1 MALFQKTVL
10 QEFVKAQNQ
19 LLVQEAYEKFQAHF
33 GDPAVQ
39 QNILQALEIQY
50 QEGFLKDLF
59 VNILGYTLFPQEKHN
74 LITEQKNET
83 DSKKA
88 DAAILLDGK
97 IVGVIEMK
105 STKTF
110 DLRSIQAQAFQYK
123 NSHAGCRYVI
133 TSNFRKLRFYLD
145 YFIDYEE
152 FDLFNMDL
160 ARFKVMYAILCYHNV
175 KKGLPIALKKE
186 SIQKEEAITL
196 EFYNDYEGFR
206 YVLFENIVALNKKK
220 YDKYLLF
227 QKTQKLLDRVV
238 FICFA
243 EDKGLLPANLML
255 TIIAEWENALA
266 EGRKEMLYDRFKAH
280 FNFINSG
287 FKSKKYDIYAYNG
300 SLFAPDEVLDNLII
314 DDDKLEGR
322 TRTLSKYD
330 FDSDIDVNVLGH
342 IFEHSLNQL
351 EAKKAEIIENIERE
365 GAVEGLLEESSKRKL
380 DGIFYTPSFITN
392 YMVEQTLGKLCIAKK
407 KELLLDL
414 TELNFENEAAKQE
427 ILERIA
433 IYEVWLA
440 GVRVL
445 DPACGSGAFLNQ
457 VLNFFIR
464 EYSWVESIK
473 NGVLPPK
480 VEAIPKNK
488 VIQTDAFAPV
498 IPLPER
504 KPAEKLLTHQILEN
518 NIFGVDI
525 NMESVS
531 ITKLS
536 LWLRIAEGKRRLND
550 LSENIKQGNSL
561 IDDASIDERAFD
573 WKKEFPK
580 VFSGSSVMLE
590 SNTSSRLSLEPEEG
604 FDLIVG
610 NPPYVRQ
617 ELLTEIH
624 KKYYEKRYSHV
635 YSGIADL
642 YVYFYAKGLELLK
655 ENGTL
660 GFITPNKWFKT
671 KYGEGLRKT
680 LKTLE
685 IEQII
690 DFFELKVFEDA
701 STEPQIIIL
710 KKNTSD
716 NDFYYFPITQAL
728 LGEKGVADFD
738 EKLNE
743 PLIIEKRNFTDTEW
757 IFATGEKQAIFD
769 KILGKN
775 VPFKTKKL
783 NEYTDFNIYR
793 GIVTGLNKAFIID
806 SKTKEQLIKKDAK
819 SADLIKPYMMPT
831 DIKKWHLEN
840 KNEYF
845 IINTSYHTEI
855 SENTYPA
862 IFKHL
867 KKFEKELGERQD
879 KGKTPYNLRA
889 CDYYD
894 EFDKPKIIYI
904 YTAVNHYFYYDT
916 EGYYLNNSAYFIT
929 NADLFL
935 CAFLNSKLF
944 DFYKRLK
951 FVAYGNAE
959 ERGRNKLDYNKMV
972 QVPIPILSA
981 EEKLPFE
988 QKVLELQKLNK
999 GLDNLSQKFLKII
1012 QAEFKPEK
1020 INGGLSK
1027 WYGLTWEKFQDEIK
1041 KQKGQISPKQRFEW
1055 IEIFEEKQKETIS
1068 VVGQIQNLEKQID
1081 NLFYQLYN
1089 LTSDEIKMVETV
1101 QN

>member
-10 QEFVKAQNQ
+10 KEFVKAQNQ
-19 LLVQEAYEKFQAHF
+19 VLVQEAFDKFHAHF
-33 GDPAVQ
+33 GNPAIQ
-39 QNILQALEIQY
+39 QNIFQAKEEQY

-59 VNILGYTLFPQEKHN
+59 VNVLGYTLYPQPNYN

-97 IVGVIEMK
+97 IVGVIELK

-110 DLRSIQAQAFQYK
+110 DLRSMEAQAFQYK
-123 NSHAGCRYVI
+123 NAHVGCRYVI
-133 TSNFRKLRFYLD
+133 TSNFQKLRFYLD

-152 FDLFNMDL
+152 FDLFDMNL
-160 ARFKVMYAILCYHNV
+160 ERFKVLYAVLSYPNIE
-175 KKGLPIALKKE
+175 KSLPIALKKE
-186 SIQKEEAITL
+186 SVQKEEAITL
-196 EFYNDYEGFR
+196 EFYDDYEGFR

-227 QKTQKLLDRVV
+227 QKTQKLLDRIV
-238 FICFA
+238 FMCFA
-243 EDKGLLPANLML
+243 EDKGLLPANLIP
-255 TIIAEWENALA
+255 TIIAEWDNALA
-266 EGRKEMLYDRFKAH
+266 EGREETLYDRFKAH
-280 FNFINSG
+280 FRFIDRG
-287 FKSKKYDIYAYNG
+287 FKSKKYNIYAYNG
-300 SLFAPDEVLDNLII
+300 SLFAHDEVLDNLMI
-314 DDDKLEGR
+314 DDEKLQIR
-322 TRTLSKYD
+322 ALNLSKYD

-351 EAKKAEIIENIERE
+351 EAKKAEIIENIEQE
-365 GAVEGLLEESSKRKL
+365 GAVEGLLAESNKRKL
-380 DGIFYTPSFITN
+380 EGIFYTPSFITN
-392 YMVEQTLGKLCIAKK
+392 YMVEETLGKLCTAKK

-414 TELNFENEAAKQE
+414 TEINFEDEATKQE

-433 IYEVWLA
+433 IYEGWLA
-440 GVRVL
+440 EVRVL

-464 EYSWVESIK
+464 EYNWIESIK
-473 NGVLPPK
+473 NGILPPK
-480 VEAIPKNK
+480 IEPTKK
-488 VIQTDAFAPV
+488 VKAIQTDVFAPV
-498 IPLPER
+498 IPMPER
-504 KPAEKLLTHQILEN
+504 KPEEKPLMHQILEN

-536 LWLRIAEGKRRLND
+536 LWLRLAERKQRLND

-561 IDDASIDERAFD
+561 IDDKSIDERAFD
-573 WKKEFPK
+573 WKTNFVQVWNIDKSEK
-580 VFSGSSVMLE
+580 S
-590 SNTSSRLSLEPEEG
+590 G
-604 FDLIVG
+604 FDLVLG

-617 ELLTEIH
+617 ELLPETH
-624 KKYYEKRYSHV
+624 KKYYEKRYPHV

-680 LKTLE
+680 LRILQ

-690 DFFELKVFEDA
+690 DFFELRVFEDA

-710 KKNTSD
+710 KKNISD
-716 NDFYYFPITQAL
+716 NDFYYFPITKAL

-743 PLIIEKRNFTDTEW
+743 PLIVEKKNFTDSEW

-775 VPFKTKKL
+775 TPFNLQAL

-793 GIVTGLNKAFIID
+793 GVLTGLNKAFIID
-806 SKTKEQLIKKDAK
+806 RKTKEQLIKKDAR
-819 SADLIKPYMMPT
+819 SAELIKPYIMPT

-840 KNEYF
+840 NNEYF
-845 IINTSYHTEI
+845 IINTGYQTEI

-867 KKFEKELGERQD
+867 KKFEKELSARQD
-879 KGKTPYNLRA
+879 KGKTLYNLRA
-889 CDYYD
+889 CNYYD

-904 YTAVNHYFYYDT
+904 HTALNHYFYYDT

-959 ERGRNKLDYNKMV
+959 ERGRNKLDYNKMI
-972 QVPIPILSA
+972 QVPVPILSA

-988 QKVLELQKLNK
+988 QKVLALQKLSK
-999 GLDNLSQKFLKII
+999 GLDTLRQKFLKII

-1027 WYGLTWEKFQDEIK
+1027 WYLLTWEKFQDEIK
-1041 KQKGQISPKQRFEW
+1041 KQQGQISPKQRFEW
-1055 IEIFEEKQKETIS
+1055 IEIFEEKQKEAIS
-1068 VVGQIQNLEKQID
+1068 VVTEIQILEKQLD
-1081 NLFYQLYN
+1081 NLFYQLYD
-1089 LTSDEIKMVETV
+1089 LTEEEIKIVE
-1101 QN
+1101 NG

>member
-10 QEFVKAQNQ
+10 KEFVKAQNQ
-19 LLVQEAYEKFQAHF
+19 VLIQEAFDKFQAHF
-33 GDPAVQ
+33 GNPAVQ
-39 QNILQALEIQY
+39 QNILQAKEEQY

-59 VNILGYTLFPQEKHN
+59 VNVLGYSLYPQPNYN

-88 DAAILLDGK
+88 DAAILLEGK
-97 IVGVIEMK
+97 VVGVIELK

-110 DLRSIQAQAFQYK
+110 DLRSMEAQAFQYK
-123 NSHAGCRYVI
+123 NAHAGCRYVI

-160 ARFKVMYAILCYHNV
+160 ERFKVLYAILSYPNIE
-175 KKGLPIALKKE
+175 KNLPIRLKDE
-186 SIQKEEAITL
+186 SIQKEEVITL
-196 EFYNDYEGFR
+196 EFYEDYEGFR
-206 YVLFENIVALNKKK
+206 YVLFENIVALNKKR
-220 YDKYLLF
+220 YDKYVLF
-227 QKTQKLLDRVV
+227 QKTQKLLDRIV
-238 FICFA
+238 FMCFA
-243 EDKGLLPANLML
+243 EDKGLLPANLIP
-255 TIIAEWENALA
+255 TIIAEWDNALA
-266 EGRKEMLYDRFKAH
+266 EGREETLYDRFKAH
-280 FNFINSG
+280 FRFINRG
-287 FKSKKYDIYAYNG
+287 FKSKKYNIYAYNG
-300 SLFAPDEVLDNLII
+300 SLFAHDEVLDNLLI
-314 DDDKLEGR
+314 DDEKLQIR
-322 TRTLSKYD
+322 ALNLSRYD

-351 EAKKAEIIENIERE
+351 EAKKIEIIENIEQE
-365 GAVEGLLEESSKRKL
+365 GAVEGLLAESNKRKL
-380 DGIFYTPSFITN
+380 EGIFYTPSFITN
-392 YMVEQTLGKLCIAKK
+392 YMVEETLGKLCDDKK
-407 KELLLDL
+407 KELLLDF
-414 TELNFENEAAKQE
+414 TELNFEDENAKQA
-427 ILERIA
+427 IVERIDT
-433 IYEVWLA
+433 YEGWLA

-445 DPACGSGAFLNQ
+445 DPACGAGAFLNQ
-457 VLNFFIR
+457 VLNFFIK
-464 EYSWVESIK
+464 EYTWVESIK
-473 NGVLPPK
+473 SGILPPK
-480 VEAIPKNK
+480 VEPTKKIK
-488 VIQTDAFAPV
+488 VIQTDVFAPA

-504 KPAEKLLTHQILEN
+504 KPEEKPIMHQILEN

-525 NMESVS
+525 NMESVA

-536 LWLRIAEGKRRLND
+536 LWLRLAERKQRLND

-561 IDDASIDERAFD
+561 IDNKSIDEKAFD
-573 WKKEFPK
+573 WQKEFPK
-580 VFSGSSVMLE
+580 VFTPSPIE
-590 SNTSSRLSLEPEEG
+590 SNREKQG
-604 FDLIVG
+604 FDLVLG

-617 ELLTEIH
+617 ELLPENH
-624 KKYYEKRYSHV
+624 KKYYEKRYPHV

-655 ENGTL
+655 ENGIL

-680 LKTLE
+680 LNTLE

-710 KKNTSD
+710 KKNISD
-716 NDFYYFPITQAL
+716 NDFYYFPMTKAL

-743 PLIIEKRNFTDTEW
+743 PLIVEKRNFTDSEW

-775 VPFKTKKL
+775 TPFKTQTL
-783 NEYTDFNIYR
+783 YEYTNFSVFC
-793 GIVTGLNKAFIID
+793 GIKTGLNKAFIID
-806 SKTKEQLIKKDAK
+806 RKTKEQLIKKDAK

-845 IINTSYHTEI
+845 IINTGYQTEI

-867 KKFEKELGERQD
+867 KKFEKELSARQD

-889 CDYYD
+889 CNYYD

-904 YTAVNHYFYYDT
+904 HTALNHYFYYDT
-916 EGYYLNNSAYFIT
+916 EGYYLNNSAYFMT

-959 ERGRNKLDYNKMV
+959 ERGRNKLDYNKMI
-972 QVPIPILSA
+972 QVPVPILSP

-988 QKVLELQKLNK
+988 QKVLALQTLSK
-999 GLDNLSQKFLKII
+999 GLDTLRQKFLKII

-1027 WYGLTWEKFQDEIK
+1027 WYLLTWEKFQDEIK
-1041 KQKGQISPKQRFEW
+1041 KQKGQISPQQRFEW
-1055 IEIFEEKQKETIS
+1055 IEIFEEKQKEAIS
-1068 VVGQIQNLEKQID
+1068 VVTEIQTLERQLD
-1081 NLFYQLYN
+1081 NLFYRLYH
-1089 LTSDEIKMVETV
+1089 LTEQEIKMVESEK
-1101 QN
+1101 